1 MRKRRDMETFNLS
14 FLDVVCCGF
23 GAVILLLVITKI
35 YEPVTIQKSQEELQ
49 NLIVLLQQE
58 LNIIRG
64 ESTVLNQ
71 TLTEIREQL
80 SENDEKKNRLTGDL
94 SETQAEFTASK
105 ALADEKTAEMNALVS
120 AKQSMTELMIRLSKN
135 YKPKDDSTVGG
146 IPVDSEYIIFV
157 IDNSGSMV
165 RDPYNQWSNL
175 KRVMREI
182 LSSYPQIKGFQVLDS
197 DSNYMLPSYRGKWIP
212 DSPAIRQ
219 SVLDRLQTWHS
230 PVSFSNP
237 TKGIQEAI
245 YTFADNNKQ
254 IAIWVLGDDF
264 GKIEGQFGDV
274 SVDSVCK
281 MVSRM
286 NKSDRF
292 GNRLVRI
299 HGIAFP
305 TQIANEPVKYANLLR
320 KLSEQNGGT
329 FVALPL

>member
-1 MRKRRDMETFNLS
+1 MKKRRDMETFNLS

-35 YEPVTIQKSQEELQ
+35 YEPMTIQKSQVELQ
-49 NLIVLLQQE
+49 KLIVILEQE
-58 LNIIRG
+58 LNLIRG
-64 ESTVLNQ
+64 DSTVLNQ
-71 TLTEIREQL
+71 TLTRVREQL
-80 SENDEKKNRLTGDL
+80 SENDEQKNRLTGDL
-94 SETQAEFTASK
+94 LETQAEFAASQ
-105 ALADEKTAEMNALVS
+105 ALADEKTAEMNDLLS
-120 AKQSMTELMIRLSKN
+120 AKQSMTEVMIRLSKN

-165 RDPYNQWSNL
+165 SDPYNQWSNL
-175 KRVMREI
+175 KRVMSEI
-182 LSSYPQIKGFQVLDS
+182 LSSYPQIKGFQVLNNDGI
-197 DSNYMLPSYRGKWIP
+197 YMFPTYRGKWIP

-219 SVLDRLQTWHS
+219 SVVSRLRNWGMITNSS
-230 PVSFSNP
+230 PQL
-237 TKGIQEAI
+237 GIAEAI

-254 IAIWVLGDDF
+254 IAIWILGDDF
-264 GKIEGQFGDV
+264 KIG
-274 SVDSVCK
+274 SVEAVCRQ
-281 MVSRM
+281 VSRM

-305 TQIANEPVKYANLLR
+305 TKIAAEPVKYAHLLR